1 MDKSK
6 EILSTNIKNLLKIH
20 GYSRE
25 DCAKALNVKY
35 TTFCDWA
42 KGRTYPKMEYINM
55 LAEFF
60 GVKSYALTE
69 ESPNYEKAYMEVFQ
83 EDFNTEE
90 FITIYE
96 YSDKIGNS
104 GNLVPSYTMNMPS
117 YWTFDEKTN
126 YGHFGL
132 ILNDDTMNPE
142 YNKGDKVI
150 VLCMNKILS
159 NGFYIIKKKM
169 KNDNF
174 KIYFR
179 KIKILDNQIAIIPIN
194 SDNEIQ
200 DITHYVP
207 TNEFYEKYE
216 VVGKLRMHIKDISL
230 Q

>member
-1 MDKSK
+1 M
-6 EILSTNIKNLLKIH
+6 
-20 GYSRE
+20 
-25 DCAKALNVKY
+25 
-35 TTFCDWA
+35 
-42 KGRTYPKMEYINM
+42 
-55 LAEFF
+55 
-60 GVKSYALTE
+60 
-69 ESPNYEKAYMEVFQ
+69 
-83 EDFNTEE
+83 
-90 FITIYE
+90 
-96 YSDKIGNS
+96 
-104 GNLVPSYTMNMPS
+104 
-117 YWTFDEKTN
+117 
-126 YGHFGL
+126 

-174 KIYFR
+174 KTYFR